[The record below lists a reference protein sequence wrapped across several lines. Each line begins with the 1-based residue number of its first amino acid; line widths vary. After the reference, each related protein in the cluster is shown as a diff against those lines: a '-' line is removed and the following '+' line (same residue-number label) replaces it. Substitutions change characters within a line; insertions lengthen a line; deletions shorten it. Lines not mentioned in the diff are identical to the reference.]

1 MSLGMFVVRR
11 LMFSL
16 LVLFTVSIVVFLVVQ
31 ILPGDV
37 AVMILGTEA
46 TPQDVEVLREK
57 LGLNRPVYTRYL
69 EWVSGAV
76 QGDWGVSLR
85 LNQPVAPLLLSRMGN
100 SAVLAGL
107 TLLIAVPL
115 AVGLG
120 VFAGLRQRRLP
131 DRIIAVITL
140 IGTSVPE
147 FVWGSLFII
156 IFAFGLKWLPAS
168 ALIDPAD
175 SPLSK
180 LQYLIRPGATLTMVM
195 MAYTS
200 RMTRTSMIDVLE
212 RNYIRT
218 ARLKGIGEMNV
229 ILRHALRNALL
240 PTITIVAMNIGW
252 LMGSL
257 VVVETVFSYPGLG
270 RMMVFAVSNRD
281 VPMLQMTVLVTAAI
295 YSLANLLAD
304 VLYAYLN
311 PRVRF

>member
-1 MSLGMFVVRR
+1 VSLGIFVVRR
-11 LMFSL
+11 LMFSII
-16 LVLFTVSIVVFLVVQ
+16 VLFTVSIVVFSVVQ

-46 TPQDVEVLREK
+46 TPQDIEVLREK
-57 LGLNRPVYTRYL
+57 LGLNRPVYTRYI
-69 EWVSGAV
+69 EWVSGAI
-76 QGDWGVSLR
+76 QGDWGISLR

-107 TLLIAVPL
+107 TLLISVPL

-120 VFAGLRQRRLP
+120 VYAGLRRRRLA

-140 IGTSVPE
+140 IGTSIPE

-156 IFAFGLKWLPAS
+156 VFSFGLKWLPAS

-175 SPLSK
+175 SPLSRI
-180 LQYLIRPGATLTMVM
+180 QFLILPVATLTMVM

-200 RMTRTSMIDVLE
+200 RMTRTSVIDVLE
-212 RNYIRT
+212 KNYIRT
-218 ARLKGIGEMNV
+218 ARLKGIGEVRV
-229 ILRHALRNALL
+229 IFRHALRNALL

>member
-1 MSLGMFVVRR
+1 MPLGVFVIRR
-11 LMFSL
+11 LLFSA
-16 LVLFTVSIVVFLVVQ
+16 LVLLTVSVIVFLVVQ
-31 ILPGDV
+31 VLPGDV

-46 TPQDVEVLREK
+46 TDQDVATLREK
-57 LGLNRPVYTRYL
+57 LGLDRPAHVRYV
-69 EWVSGAV
+69 EWLGGVLR
-76 QGDWGVSLR
+76 GDWGTSLR
-85 LNQPVAPLLLSRMGN
+85 LNQPVAPLILLRLRN

-120 VFAGLRQRRLP
+120 VWAGLRQRRLP
-131 DRIIAVITL
+131 DRVIAVTTL
-140 IGTSVPE
+140 IGTSLPE
-147 FVWGSLFII
+147 FVWGSLLITV
-156 IFAFGLKWLPAS
+156 FAFWLRWLPPT

-175 SPLSK
+175 SPLRH
-180 LQYLIRPGATLTMVM
+180 LRFLVLPVATLTLVM

-212 RNYIRT
+212 KNYIRT
-218 ARLKGIGEMNV
+218 ARLKGIGERAV

-270 RMMVFAVSNRD
+270 RMMLFAVSNRD
-281 VPMLQMTVLVTAAI
+281 VPMLQMTVLITAAV
-295 YSLANLLAD
+295 YAVANLLAD
-304 VLYAYLN
+304 VLYAYCD
-311 PRVRF
+311 PRVRY